1 MRQSLCL
8 AVAVLSTLG
17 GVAYASDANAQK
29 ADPAPGAPAA
39 AAAPAP
45 ATPRESEGDDDHEE
59 ELKHFALT
67 LNPLSLILTRVGINV
82 EYMLARHHGIM
93 VNPFFQ
99 SISADS
105 GQLSTKYTNVGGEL
119 AYHFYTG
126 NRGANGFFVG
136 PFVTFISQSATSSGG
151 GVSADAS
158 ATIFG
163 GGLDLGG
170 QHVFRN
176 GFTIGAGGGVMYLK
190 QSAEATATN
199 GTLTSSGFAK
209 FDGVFPRFL
218 FTIGWSF

>member
-8 AVAVLSTLG
+8 AVAALSTLG
-17 GVAYASDANAQK
+17 VVAHASDANAQK
-29 ADPAPGAPAA
+29 PADPPAA
-39 AAAPAP
+39 A
-45 ATPRESEGDDDHEE
+45 ATPRESEGEDEDRE

-67 LNPLSLILTRVGINV
+67 LNPLSLILTRIGINV

-105 GQLSTKYTNVGGEL
+105 NQFTTKYTNIGGEL

-136 PFVTFISQSATSSGG
+136 PFVTFISQSVTSTGG
-151 GVSADAS
+151 GVSAEGS

>member
-1 MRQSLCL
+1 MRLSLCL
-8 AVAVLSTLG
+8 AVTALSALG
-17 GVAYASDANAQK
+17 VIAHASDANAAK
-29 ADPAPGAPAA
+29 ADPSAA
-39 AAAPAP
+39 T
-45 ATPRESEGDDDHEE
+45 TPRESEGEDDQQRED
-59 ELKHFALT
+59 LKHFALT
-67 LNPLSLILTRVGINV
+67 LNPLSLILTRVGLNV

-93 VNPFFQ
+93 LNPFFQ
-99 SISADS
+99 SISSDDN
-105 GQLSTKYTNVGGEL
+105 QITTKYTNIGGEL

-136 PFVTFISQSATSSGG
+136 PFVTFISQSATTTGTVGG
-151 GVSADAS
+151 GSVSADGS
-158 ATIFG
+158 ATILG

-176 GFTIGAGGGVMYLK
+176 GFTIGAGGGAMYLK

-199 GTLTSSGFAK
+199 GKQTASGFAR